1 MGEMAANILM
11 GGKFVGYSA
20 GSKPTGSVNN
30 AALDIAKEIRYPLS
44 KLQSKSITPFMS
56 CENHS
61 FDYAITVCDNAKDS
75 CPIFTNCSKI
85 LHWGYSDPADIED
98 FDDRKQELLR
108 IYNDIGI
115 KLNDLLK
122 KN

>member
-44 KLQSKSITPFMS
+44 KLNQKASHHLCLAKIIVLITP
-56 CENHS
+56 S
-61 FDYAITVCDNAKDS
+61 FEY
-75 CPIFTNCSKI
+75 
-85 LHWGYSDPADIED
+85 
-98 FDDRKQELLR
+98 
-108 IYNDIGI
+108 
-115 KLNDLLK
+115 DLGM
-122 KN
+122 

>member
-75 CPIFTNCSKI
+75 CPIFANCSN
-85 LHWGYSDPADIED
+85 
-98 FDDRKQELLR
+98 F
-108 IYNDIGI
+108 I
-115 KLNDLLK
+115 KLKYFYYKYFIYLY
-122 KN
+122 

>member
-20 GSKPTGSVNN
+20 GSKPTGSVND

-56 CENHS
+56 CEIIVLITPS
-61 FDYAITVCDNAKDS
+61 FEY
-75 CPIFTNCSKI
+75 
-85 LHWGYSDPADIED
+85 
-98 FDDRKQELLR
+98 
-108 IYNDIGI
+108 
-115 KLNDLLK
+115 DLGM
-122 KN
+122 

>member
-1 MGEMAANILM
+1 MFISLVEVCEKELLMSSSSKIKVLFICTGNSARSIMGEMAANILM

-61 FDYAITVCDNAKDS
+61 LV
-75 CPIFTNCSKI
+75 
-85 LHWGYSDPADIED
+85 
-98 FDDRKQELLR
+98 
-108 IYNDIGI
+108 
-115 KLNDLLK
+115 LLK
-122 KN
+122 